1 MSSNISFFQQ
11 IKEDFFM
18 PYKCDPAIN
27 SKLELFFNYPGVW
40 ALISYRIAHRL
51 YIKNWKRLARII
63 MGISQ
68 MITNI
73 DIHPACNIGRR
84 VFIDHGT
91 GVVIGETAEIGNDV
105 LIYQQVT
112 LGGVNLEKGIKR
124 HPTLEDGVVVGGGA
138 KVLGN
143 ITIGKNSKIG
153 ANSVV
158 IHNVPEESTAIG
170 IPARVIE
177 KGRDKSQLSHN
188 KLPDINKELF
198 EYIIKRLN
206 VLEEVFQE
214 HDEKIVIQRDQ
225 ELEKIYK
232 IFLKT
237 IKE

>member
-1 MSSNISFFQQ
+1 
-11 IKEDFFM
+11 M

-40 ALISYRIAHRL
+40 ALISYRIAHKL

-138 KVLGN
+138 KILGN

-158 IHNVPEESTAIG
+158 IHNVPAESTAIG

-214 HDEKIVIQRDQ
+214 HDNKIVIQRDQ

>member
-1 MSSNISFFQQ
+1 MNNNISFFQQ

-18 PYKCDPAIN
+18 PYECDPAIN

-40 ALISYRIAHRL
+40 ALISYRIAHKL
-51 YIKNWKRLARII
+51 YMKNWKRLGRII

-73 DIHPACNIGRR
+73 DIHPACHIGRR

-177 KGRDKSQLSHN
+177 KGKDKSQLSHN

>member
-1 MSSNISFFQQ
+1 
-11 IKEDFFM
+11 
-18 PYKCDPAIN
+18 
-27 SKLELFFNYPGVW
+27 
-40 ALISYRIAHRL
+40 
-51 YIKNWKRLARII
+51 
-63 MGISQ
+63 
-68 MITNI
+68 
-73 DIHPACNIGRR
+73 
-84 VFIDHGT
+84 
-91 GVVIGETAEIGNDV
+91 
-105 LIYQQVT
+105 

-138 KVLGN
+138 KILGN

-206 VLEEVFQE
+206 ALEEVFQE
-214 HDEKIVIQRDQ
+214 HDKKIVIQRDQ

>member
-1 MSSNISFFQQ
+1 MNSEQSLYKQ
-11 IKEDFFM
+11 IKEDFMM
-18 PYKCDPAIN
+18 PYHCDPAIN
-27 SKLELFFNYPGVW
+27 SKLEVFFNYPGVW
-40 ALISYRIAHRL
+40 ALINYRIANRM
-51 YIKNWKRLARII
+51 YKKGWKLLARAV

-68 MITNI
+68 IFTGI
-73 DIHPACNIGRR
+73 DIHPGCKIGRR

-91 GVVIGETAEIGNDV
+91 GVVIGETARIGNDV

-112 LGGVNLEKGIKR
+112 LGGVSLERGVKR

-158 IHNVPEESTAIG
+158 IHDVPSESTAIG
-170 IPARVIE
+170 IPAKVIQ
-177 KGRDKSQLSHN
+177 KGRDKSQYSHN

-206 VLEEVFQE
+206 VLEDAMAE
-214 HDEKIVIQRDQ
+214 HDENIVIEKDK
-225 ELEKIYK
+225 ELEKIYEAF
-232 IFLKT
+232 INALKG
-237 IKE
+237 

>member
-1 MSSNISFFQQ
+1 
-11 IKEDFFM
+11 M
-18 PYKCDPAIN
+18 PYECDPAIN

-40 ALISYRIAHRL
+40 ALISYRIAHKL
-51 YIKNWKRLARII
+51 YIKNWKRLGRII

-91 GVVIGETAEIGNDV
+91 GVVIGETAEIGNNV

-138 KVLGN
+138 KILGN

-206 VLEEVFQE
+206 ALEEVFQE
-214 HDEKIVIQRDQ
+214 HDKKIVIQRDQ

>member
-1 MSSNISFFQQ
+1 MNNNISFFQQ

-40 ALISYRIAHRL
+40 ALISYRIAHKL

-138 KVLGN
+138 KILGN

-158 IHNVPEESTAIG
+158 IHNVPAESTAIG

-214 HDEKIVIQRDQ
+214 HDNKIVIQRDQ

>member
-1 MSSNISFFQQ
+1 
-11 IKEDFFM
+11 M
-18 PYKCDPAIN
+18 PYKCDPAIS

-40 ALISYRIAHRL
+40 ALISYRIAHKL
-51 YIKNWKRLARII
+51 YNKNWKRLSRII

-73 DIHPACNIGRR
+73 DIHPACKIGRR

-138 KVLGN
+138 KILGN
-143 ITIGKNSKIG
+143 IIIGKNSKIG

-158 IHNVPEESTAIG
+158 IHNVPAESTAIG

-214 HDEKIVIQRDQ
+214 HDKKIVIQRDQ